1 MASQRPARIARRSS
15 AVAGQEAMAVSGQRS
30 CMVEAAVDHHAPVAP
45 RPAGGPTGQRRQ
57 DGNTTLYPPTPLL
70 PCLNRRAPMPEQA
83 DSHPGAGRPQLDRDS
98 RQWSSVEPWQGIFG
112 CPGEIRAGGGCRQS
126 AHSPASPA
134 VLRCADPGMLK
145 PHAPLGSGRHD
156 ELVECGGHP
165 PIRWLLDLWVPESRS
180 WVLSCEF
187 ARAVT
192 WSR

>member
-1 MASQRPARIARRSS
+1 
-15 AVAGQEAMAVSGQRS
+15 
-30 CMVEAAVDHHAPVAP
+30 
-45 RPAGGPTGQRRQ
+45 
-57 DGNTTLYPPTPLL
+57 
-70 PCLNRRAPMPEQA
+70 MPEQA
-83 DSHPGAGRPQLDRDS
+83 DSHPVAGRPQLDRDE
-98 RQWSSVEPWQGIFG
+98 QAVVIGGSVARVLRVSWR
-112 CPGEIRAGGGCRQS
+112 IRAGGGCRQS
-126 AHSPASPA
+126 AHSPAAPA